1 MSAVSQSRDNC
12 KITTKV
18 TIARDFLLHSWG
30 FRIDLRGHFEA
41 AWD

>member
-1 MSAVSQSRDNC
+1 MSAVSQSRD

-18 TIARDFLLHSWG
+18 KISRDFLLHSWG
-30 FRIDLRGHFEA
+30 FWINLRGHFEA